1 MSLQPLQPHLWDVVH
16 FTDEGILGY
25 FSSYLEILT
34 LSSHLEIL
42 VSGACKISPDV
53 SLVQLLHCT
62 NEQSGDQKGAV
73 PGVWRGRGR

>member
-1 MSLQPLQPHLWDVVH
+1 M
-16 FTDEGILGY
+16 
-25 FSSYLEILT
+25 

-42 VSGACKISPDV
+42 VSGACKLSPDV

-62 NEQSGDQKGAV
+62 DEQSGDQRGAV